1 MKKIL
6 FKQIFLIVLSVCGF
20 CHAQESYMSDFYKG
34 NLVEKKQVVESS
46 SAAGDSSIAIAALD
60 FSISAYD
67 ALSSDTDFI
76 NLVETSVKSL
86 TAGNCKGKEKIIAEK
101 LRMIFKTFSDSKIK
115 IAVIDAFSV
124 FQSPEN
130 LYLVNDF
137 FYSKMQKSQEMDEA
151 LLKAVLFMGT
161 YGNSASFNMLFIADI
176 LDVWPS
182 YSAILASSYGGL
194 ANESEKEILQFLSTV
209 PIEKKILILKR
220 LDENP
225 KVSKKICG
233 ESAENALSSVIYNIE
248 GAKPDFSGSKLNL
261 TLVCLQVF
269 SDTQWTRA
277 ASLIA
282 SCFNGIRQEYENG
295 NLSDEDFS
303 STIKNIASVSSAE
316 TSSSLSSYL
325 DFLNKQTEKNLPPSK
340 AVVLSLINS
349 LGEMGD
355 KAAFDSL
362 LYATY
367 LDYPEEVIAAAK
379 NALAK
384 LKW

>member
-6 FKQIFLIVLSVCGF
+6 FKQIFLIALSVCGF

-86 TAGNCKGKEKIIAEK
+86 TAGNSKGKEKIIAEK

-194 ANESEKEILQFLSTV
+194 ANESEKEILQFLS
-209 PIEKKILILKR
+209 KI
-220 LDENP
+220 
-225 KVSKKICG
+225 G
-233 ESAENALSSVIYNIE
+233 
-248 GAKPDFSGSKLNL
+248 
-261 TLVCLQVF
+261 
-269 SDTQWTRA
+269 RA
-277 ASLIA
+277 H
-282 SCFNGIRQEYENG
+282 
-295 NLSDEDFS
+295 
-303 STIKNIASVSSAE
+303 V
-316 TSSSLSSYL
+316 
-325 DFLNKQTEKNLPPSK
+325 
-340 AVVLSLINS
+340 
-349 LGEMGD
+349 
-355 KAAFDSL
+355 
-362 LYATY
+362 
-367 LDYPEEVIAAAK
+367 
-379 NALAK
+379 
-384 LKW
+384 